1 MFEKSK
7 SCTYRKSNIMV
18 VAVATLAFSIGI
30 NSTAHA
36 EDVYI
41 NDYNGLMAINQHII
55 DGVDDENEYF
65 LNSNIELPTLDVV
78 AEQARTYIEGIFRG
92 VFDGQG
98 HTLSNLNAPLF
109 DVIGGVQLVDDEFVN
124 VPGEVRNLGVKTSEV
139 GIIGDA
145 SGEKVGVLAGELSG
159 GSLVDRVGVAG
170 SISTTAGDSAGGL
183 VGVAGYG
190 TTISN
195 SHSLVSINTVAV
207 IDAQGNN
214 VSGIVGGLVGL
225 LDSGTISNSTSTG
238 PVLTT
243 SGRTFAGGLVGLA
256 TDATIENSSSSSDV
270 TIADNDG
277 NLLEGAAGG
286 LVGLMGTTNIYN
298 SSASGAVTS
307 TGSSGIIF
315 GPMGTGGLV
324 GFSGYGSSI
333 YNSWATGDVD
343 SQSSY
348 TGGLIG
354 LNYESQIGATS
365 ASGSV
370 TVNGGLLDDIVMVGG
385 LVGYSDVQIGSSN
398 ASGDVTVNSNNEI
411 QFVGGL
417 VGMGYGV
424 SDSAASGSVT
434 ARNVDSIVR
443 GIGGLAGAISNA
455 IDHSAAS
462 GDVSTSGGYG
472 IEIGGLVG
480 LIDYDVN
487 NSSASGNVLVEN
499 VTENGQNSYAV
510 GGLVGRGGVPR
521 PSNGGVIRNS
531 SATGNVTAPGGYFV
545 GGLAGEVS
553 AIYNSVASGVTVGGT
568 GVGLLAGYVDS
579 ELEDSMYLTPYEGAL
594 RFGGAEGDGVRDNY
608 VSFNLVY
615 NESGDPVLDNN
626 GDPVRV
632 YNPQGLIDGVV
643 VGPEYLLGPSEP
655 PMYEGAELLNYV
667 SETSN
672 WGENPYVNS
681 GRPYI
686 LALREFGFYTDKTP
700 KPTAASIAYVN
711 SNPKFTQ
718 ADSTILRL
726 FLYLAGDESILITV
740 EDFEVLGVTGV
751 NEKNLPVLLKLL
763 KKVDMLTLNQKTIT
777 ENVKIADE
785 LLKKKKKK

>member
-1 MFEKSK
+1 VFEKPK
-7 SCTYRKSNIMV
+7 TCAYRKSNIMV
-18 VAVATLAFSIGI
+18 VAVATLAFSVGI
-30 NSTAHA
+30 NSSANA
-36 EDVYI
+36 VDVYI
-41 NDYNGLMAINQHII
+41 NDYSGLEAINTDILN
-55 DGVDDENEYF
+55 GDDIENTYF
-65 LNSNIELPTLDVV
+65 LNSNIELPSLDVV
-78 AEQARTYIEGIFRG
+78 AEEARTYIEGIFRG
-92 VFDGQG
+92 IFDGQG

-124 VPGEVRNLGVKTSEV
+124 APGEVRNLGVKTGEA

-207 IDAQGNN
+207 IDAEGNN

-238 PVLTT
+238 PVSTT
-243 SGRTFAGGLVGLA
+243 SGSTFAGGLVGLA
-256 TDATIENSSSSSDV
+256 TDATIGDSSSSSDV

-286 LVGLMGTTNIYN
+286 LVGIMATTNIYN

-354 LNYESQIGATS
+354 LNYDSQIGATS

-385 LVGYSDVQIGSSN
+385 LVGYSDVQIGNSS

-434 ARNVDSIVR
+434 ARNVASLVI
-443 GIGGLAGAISNA
+443 GIGGLAGAIWNV
-455 IDHSAAS
+455 IDHSAAI
-462 GDVSTSGGYG
+462 GDVSTSGGYAT
-472 IEIGGLVG
+472 EIGGLVG
-480 LIDYDVN
+480 VIDNDVN

-499 VTENGQNSYAV
+499 ISGNGPNSIAV
-510 GGLVGRGGVPR
+510 GGLVGRGGSTPR
-521 PSNGGVIRNS
+521 PNYGGVIRNS
-531 SATGNVTAPGGYFV
+531 SATGDVTAPGGYRV
-545 GGLAGEVS
+545 GGLAGEVN
-553 AIYNSVASGVTVGGT
+553 AIYNSIASGVTDGGT
-568 GVGLLAGYVDS
+568 EIGLLAGFVATEYGSDMTNPLIGGIFDS
-579 ELEDSMYLTPYEGAL
+579 VYLPDPEEQRLSADIEGVTLNAVTQDL
-594 RFGGAEGDGVRDNY
+594 
-608 VSFNLVY
+608 
-615 NESGDPVLDNN
+615 SGDA
-626 GDPVRV
+626 
-632 YNPQGLIDGVV
+632 NPQGLIDGVV
-643 VGPEYLLGPSEP
+643 VGPQYLLGPTEP
-655 PMYEGAELLNYV
+655 PMYEGAELLNYM
-667 SETSN
+667 SETSV
-672 WGENPYVNS
+672 WGENPFVNS

-718 ADSTILRL
+718 PDSTILRL